1 MDERTK
7 AERIAQ
13 ARLEIAGRIK
23 RVCER
28 LPRAEFEKLL
38 DRMAGIQ
45 CKYDVFPNV
54 PAPPDS
60 KDGDE
65 ARIFTDRE

>member
-7 AERIAQ
+7 AERLAQ
-13 ARLEIAGRIK
+13 ARLEIGARIK
-23 RVCER
+23 RFCER

-45 CKYDVFPNV
+45 CKYDVFPTI
-54 PAPPDS
+54 PEPPES
-60 KDGDE
+60 VE
-65 ARIFTDRE
+65 EIRAE